1 MSVNHITNI
10 TELPKHFLKELRNFF
25 EDYKKLEKKIVVV
38 EDFQDVTIAKE
49 IVRQSMV
56 DYTEYV
62 NQNP

>member
-10 TELPKHFLKELRNFF
+10 TELPKPFLKELRNFF

>member
-10 TELPKHFLKELRNFF
+10 TELPKPFLKELRNFF
-25 EDYKKLEKKIVVV
+25 EDYKNLEKKTVVV

>member
-10 TELPKHFLKELRNFF
+10 TELPKPFLKELRNFF
-25 EDYKKLEKKIVVV
+25 EDYKNLEKKTVVV

-62 NQNP
+62 NQNS